1 MLSSQTHGDPFKDPV
16 LQQAEIILAQR
27 LTRSLVLDR
36 DIFGEPGWDILLCA
50 FIARRK
56 GTDCALEEVARAID
70 SPPTITERWVNL
82 LVEKNMLFFKENM
95 FAITLET
102 EQKLATM
109 FKLQIDK
116 ALRSLPPVIGLHEQ
130 GGHRQA

>member
-1 MLSSQTHGDPFKDPV
+1 MHSSRTHGDPFSDPV
-16 LQQAEIILAQR
+16 LKQAEVILAQR

-56 GTDCALEEVARAID
+56 GTDCALEEVARAINATP
-70 SPPTITERWVNL
+70 SITERWVNL
-82 LVEKNMLFFKENM
+82 LVEKNMLYFKENM
-95 FAITLET
+95 FTITLET

-116 ALRSLPPVIGLHEQ
+116 ALRSLPPVFGLHQQ
-130 GGHRQA
+130 GGHQQA